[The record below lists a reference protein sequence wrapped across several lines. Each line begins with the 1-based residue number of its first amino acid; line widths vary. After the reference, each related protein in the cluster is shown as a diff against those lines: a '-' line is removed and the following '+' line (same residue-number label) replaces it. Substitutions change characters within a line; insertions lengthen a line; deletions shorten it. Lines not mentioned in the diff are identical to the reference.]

1 MKTRLFCL
9 FLLCLCG
16 MTAMAQ
22 KVAVSGRVIDA
33 EMREAMPSSTV
44 MLLNPKDS
52 ATVVSTVSDLNG
64 KFSLPSVKT
73 GSYILKVS
81 YVGFRTIYKNL
92 TLTKDEKK
100 MELGTLVLE
109 DDAKMMKDAVV
120 TAQLAQVEV
129 KGDTFQYNAD
139 AYKLP
144 EGSTLEELVRKIPGA
159 ELDESGNITV
169 NGKTVSKILMKGK
182 EFFGDDKEIALKN
195 LPAKMVDKIKAY
207 DKKSDYSR
215 ITGIDDGNDE
225 TVLDLTPKRNMGEG
239 WMINLDL
246 GGGQARKDQL
256 PGATNS
262 IKFPKMLY
270 TGNFNVMRF
279 TDNLQLTVIASRNNI
294 NGGSGRWGGF
304 SGGSGVTTTTMVGG
318 NITWSN
324 DHEQY
329 TPGYFEA
336 GGNVRFNARGAEN
349 SSLGNSEMFKTNSF
363 SNNSNWSKSS
373 NKNFNIDARLQW
385 MTDSFTTLTFRP
397 SYSHSENNSESQR
410 VSATF
415 NRDPYLYSTDP
426 LKDYSDANAFTVDD
440 DDDPATAANDIRV
453 NSNETESYS
462 LGTTNSGN
470 ASLQINRRLAKPGR
484 NLSLDLGGNFSNSDN
499 DSYSWNNINYYQQ
512 NRRTLQDRYTLSPSK
527 SWNANGRL
535 SYTEPLNDYLNLQM
549 SYQYQRRFTDNDR
562 KMYSLENLIQQ
573 TMDDGN
579 TMMTEDLL
587 RKIYENGNVS
597 HDELDN
603 ILQQYGYTQD
613 WRSLTEDAFNSQY
626 ATYKE
631 NNHNANLLLRYTNIF
646 YNEMELRM
654 SAGVTFQPQNTH
666 MDYEKGAVKMD
677 TARTTYN
684 WSPRIDARW
693 KISTVSSL
701 QFSYNARMSSPSMTQ
716 LMEVTDDSN
725 QLSVSTGNAGLR
737 SSWANN
743 INLNYNGYYMESQTS
758 WNIRASYSNT
768 QNSIATATI
777 YNTETGGRYSRPENI
792 NGNWNGNVGLNFN
805 TALGYQK
812 YWNLSYNINTSY
824 NYRKGFLGV
833 MPNVNGLSDA
843 EKEKY
848 ALIYSDGHVDMNKS
862 FAKMRG
868 NGVISETAS
877 KTLGLNQGLRLNY
890 RYTTYDALWSFDFG
904 ANGNANYSRTRSN
917 QSTSG
922 SNLDTWMFSY
932 GGNATIQMPWNIT
945 FNTVFTQQS
954 RRGYSD
960 KSMNTNESIWNLT
973 LQKSFLQGRA
983 ATISVEWN
991 DILHQRS
998 NVSRMITEMQRSDTY
1013 TNTINSYFMVHFIYR
1028 INLLGDKEAR
1038 NMMRGFGFGGGRGM
1052 SGGMG
1057 GFGGGMGGFGG
1068 GGGMGGFGGGGGRF

>member
-16 MTAMAQ
+16 MTAVAQ
-22 KVAVSGRVIDA
+22 KVTVSGRVIDA

-44 MLLNPKDS
+44 MLLNKKDS
-52 ATVVSTVSDLNG
+52 ATVTSTVSDMNG
-64 KFSLPSVKT
+64 KFSLPSVKA
-73 GSYILKVS
+73 GDYILKVS

-92 TLTKDEKK
+92 ALTKDEKK
-100 MELGTLVLE
+100 MDLGTLILE

-144 EGSTLEELVRKIPGA
+144 EGSSLEELVRIIPGA
-159 ELDESGNITV
+159 EVDQDGNITV
-169 NGKTVSKILMKGK
+169 NGKTVSRILVKGK
-182 EFFGDDKEIALKN
+182 EFFGNDKEMALKN

-215 ITGIDDGNDE
+215 ITGIDDGAEE
-225 TVLDLTPKRNMGEG
+225 TVLDLTPKHNMGEG
-239 WMINLDL
+239 WMINIDL
-246 GGGQARKDQL
+246 GGGQARKDEI
-256 PGATNS
+256 PGSTNS

-279 TDNLQLTVIASRNNI
+279 DDNLQFTLIASRNNI

-304 SGGSGVTTTTMVGG
+304 SGGSGVTTTTMVGL
-318 NITWSN
+318 NATWSN

-336 GGNVRFNARGAEN
+336 GGNVRFNSRGAEN
-349 SSLGNSEMFKTNSF
+349 NSMGNSEMFTTKSFTN
-363 SNNSNWSKSS
+363 NNNWSKNS
-373 NKNFNIDARLQW
+373 NKNFNIDGRLQW
-385 MTDSFTTLTFRP
+385 MPDSFTTLTIRP
-397 SYSHSENNSESQR
+397 SYTHSESNSESQR
-410 VSATF
+410 ISATF
-415 NRDPYLYSTDP
+415 NDDPYKYSENP
-426 LKDYSDANAFTVDD
+426 LKDYANATTFTGGD
-440 DDDPATAANDIRV
+440 DDDPSTPDKDVRV
-453 NSNETESYS
+453 NSNETESFS

-470 ASLQINRRLAKPGR
+470 GTLQINRRLAKPGR
-484 NLSLDLGGNFSNSDN
+484 NLTLDLGGNFSNSDN
-499 DSYSWNNINYYQQ
+499 DSYSWNNITYYQQ
-512 NRRTLQDRYTLSPSK
+512 NRKTLQNRYTPSPSK
-527 SWNANGRL
+527 SWAANSRI

-562 KMYSLENLIQQ
+562 KMYSLEKLVQQLIDNGETDKAEQIL
-573 TMDDGN
+573 N
-579 TMMTEDLL
+579 E
-587 RKIYENGNVS
+587 IYSDTKNSNG
-597 HDELDN
+597 ELDN
-603 ILQQYGYTQD
+603 ILAQNGYAQD
-613 WRSLTEDAFNSQY
+613 WRSLTEDTYNSQY

-654 SAGVTFQPQNTH
+654 TAGVTFQPQNTH
-666 MDYEKGAVKMD
+666 MDYKKNALD
-677 TARTTYN
+677 TTVTRTTYN

-693 KISTVSSL
+693 KISNVSQV
-701 QFSYNARMSSPSMTQ
+701 QFSYNARMSQPSMTQ

-743 INLNYNGYYMESQTS
+743 LSLNYNGYLMDTQTS
-758 WNIRASYSNT
+758 WNIRGSYSNT
-768 QNSIATATI
+768 RNSTATATI

-792 NGNWNGNVGLNFN
+792 NGNWNSSIGGNFN

-812 YWNLSYNINTSY
+812 YWNLSYNVNVSY

-833 MPNVNGLSDA
+833 MPNMTGLSDA

-848 ALIYSDGHVDMNKS
+848 ALIYDSGNHVDLNSS
-862 FAKMRG
+862 FAKMRA
-868 NGVISETAS
+868 NGVITETAS
-877 KTLGLNQGLRLNY
+877 KTLGINQGARLNY
-890 RYTTYDALWSFDFG
+890 RYTFYDDRWSVDFG

-922 SNLDTWMFSY
+922 GNLDTWMITY
-932 GGNATIQMPWNIT
+932 GGNATVTFPWSIT
-945 FNTVFTQQS
+945 FNTMFTQQS

-960 KSMNTNESIWNLT
+960 SSMNTNESIWNLT
-973 LQKSFLQGRA
+973 VQKSFLQGNA

-1013 TNTINSYFMVHFIYR
+1013 TNTINSYFMVHLIYR
-1028 INLLGDKEAR
+1028 LNLLGNREAR
-1038 NMMRGFGFGGGRGM
+1038 NMMRGFGGFGGFGGGRGM
-1052 SGGMG
+1052 GGG
-1057 GFGGGMGGFGG
+1057 GFGGGMGGGG
-1068 GGGMGGFGGGGGRF
+1068 GFGGGMGGGRF